1 MIPNTCLFLASFVNC
16 CVIANFVIFHQI
28 KVTKHI
34 RHPFYPNC
42 LSAHSSVCVLIYV
55 SICVFISPF
64 FHLFVYTDHSVYGL
78 VITISHSSVFVCLTV
93 HLYKSVL
100 RNSSTFVLHK
110 VCKVKLIVSFYE
122 YCSHPFSINLA
133 EMGKILKPFVTYNGP
148 E

>member
-1 MIPNTCLFLASFVNC
+1 MIPNTCLFLATFVNC
-16 CVIANFVIFHQI
+16 CAITNFVIFHQI

-34 RHPFYPNC
+34 WHPFCPNC

-64 FHLFVYTDHSVYGL
+64 FHLYVYTDHSVYGL
-78 VITISHSSVFVCLTV
+78 VITISHSSVSVCLTV

-110 VCKVKLIVSFYE
+110 VCKVKLIVPAYLN
-122 YCSHPFSINLA
+122 CCHPFTIKLT
-133 EMGKILKPFVTYNGP
+133 EMGKILKPFVTFKGP
-148 E
+148 